1 MASLVGG
8 LSRGALLEHL
18 SWITLEN
25 QEEQRFLGMRFVCI
39 AEGPL
44 LSPAFNPDWSGIDRC
59 IPLSALACAGPDPV
73 ACEGRAWD
81 PNCHGHELRATNWE
95 KAQCSTCRN
104 AGIAL
109 LAPILIS
116 TATYLKVMHGVGI
129 RLSGKDSAINKVSVF
144 FAGVLGS
151 IANLSLMATY
161 FLTCIRTLQR
171 AEIFLEPMMG
181 PGFACVLL
189 ATIFKLSA
197 SLLQLGLALEVAV
210 NDDDSSEP
218 FREGNLRS
226 RAGFWFLMVAESI
239 GVRITF
245 KGKGMWSVVF
255 RIETSPLHFQVHI
268 RLQQRQNGIEGG
280 IVVGSVVSF
289 TLELNK
295 SGKPQAR
302 EAKLEAE
309 KSEQPLEEETG
320 PKGADVLGKVFKGTV
335 KSFNISRGFGFLT
348 CRDLIGTPYAGRDI
362 YVSQTQVPGNRP
374 LSTGHEV
381 DFVLSVNQQGQPQG
395 KDLRMTNTTPELDYL
410 GELPTAQSV
419 GDKLLKMA

>member
-1 MASLVGG
+1 MSEMGEPCFALKVGNCSCELYPVWCCCCPRQELVVCDAASDRDSCGATEAAQSPMLRVRSKEPSSPSRMAVHQQLRCCDHKAPRLLQRMIGRLADFEVPCLQQHRIEVLCASAMLVVAGVVLSMASLVGG

-171 AEIFLEPMMG
+171 AEIFLQPMMG

-218 FREGNLRS
+218 
-226 RAGFWFLMVAESI
+226 
-239 GVRITF
+239 
-245 KGKGMWSVVF
+245 
-255 RIETSPLHFQVHI
+255 
-268 RLQQRQNGIEGG
+268 
-280 IVVGSVVSF
+280 
-289 TLELNK
+289 
-295 SGKPQAR
+295 
-302 EAKLEAE
+302 
-309 KSEQPLEEETG
+309 
-320 PKGADVLGKVFKGTV
+320 
-335 KSFNISRGFGFLT
+335 
-348 CRDLIGTPYAGRDI
+348 
-362 YVSQTQVPGNRP
+362 
-374 LSTGHEV
+374 
-381 DFVLSVNQQGQPQG
+381 
-395 KDLRMTNTTPELDYL
+395 
-410 GELPTAQSV
+410 
-419 GDKLLKMA
+419 

>member
-1 MASLVGG
+1 MAVSKAPAPPPGLEGSKAPGHSMPHVNLQAYAMQGRPWTPMGG
-8 LSRGALLEHL
+8 VPGGNGAVAPNDVSHQSMSEMP
-18 SWITLEN
+18 
-25 QEEQRFLGMRFVCI
+25 R
-39 AEGPL
+39 
-44 LSPAFNPDWSGIDRC
+44 AFG
-59 IPLSALACAGPDPV
+59 SASYPPV
-73 ACEGRAWD
+73 APWSSTKQSA
-81 PNCHGHELRATNWE
+81 AA
-95 KAQCSTCRN
+95 KAALNLFKAPDEEERKRLEQAAKAN
-104 AGIAL
+104 ARRL
-109 LAPILIS
+109 L
-116 TATYLKVMHGVGI
+116 
-129 RLSGKDSAINKVSVF
+129 N
-144 FAGVLGS
+144 
-151 IANLSLMATY
+151 
-161 FLTCIRTLQR
+161 
-171 AEIFLEPMMG
+171 
-181 PGFACVLL
+181 
-189 ATIFKLSA
+189 
-197 SLLQLGLALEVAV
+197 
-210 NDDDSSEP
+210 
-218 FREGNLRS
+218 
-226 RAGFWFLMVAESI
+226 
-239 GVRITF
+239 
-245 KGKGMWSVVF
+245 
-255 RIETSPLHFQVHI
+255 SPLHKVGAKATSTANQTPAPRSEELKVDPAPRQEPLQVSESVSSGAPRYTGVLKVFKPESGYGFI
-268 RLQQRQNGIEGG
+268 ENEELKQKYGCDVFMNQGIEGG

-362 YVSQTQVPGNRP
+362 YVSQTQVPGHRP